1 MRKNNQNSGG
11 FTLIEVLVVV
21 LIIGILTSVALPQ
34 YQKSVV
40 KARIAEAKILVN
52 TLYYSLERYK
62 AEHLAYP
69 AIAGGCYSPDVF
81 EAYLDVSIPPLK
93 HNFLMCYYPHAYVG
107 ISYTLPSGYKIGV
120 TRDWRQQGIDELAG
134 FYCSYGNWDSEVA
147 SVRNACA
154 SVCGHNN
161 FEHFGDAIA
170 CRMD

>member
-1 MRKNNQNSGG
+1 MAKKNKNRGG

-21 LIIGILTSVALPQ
+21 LIIGILSSIALPQ

-62 AEHLAYP
+62 TEHLAYP
-69 AIAGGCYSPDVF
+69 AIPGGCHSPDVF

-93 HNFLMCYYPHAYVG
+93 HNFSMCYYQHAYVG
-107 ISYTLPSGYKIGV
+107 INYTLPSGYEINIA
-120 TRDWRQQGIDELAG
+120 RDWRQQGIDELAG
-134 FYCSYGNWDSEVA
+134 FYCEYWEGHSGVA
-147 SVRNACA
+147 ALRNACA

-161 FEHFGDAIA
+161 FESFGDAIG